1 VALVAACTGAAQE
14 AAPQRAPDFRPIDVR
29 QPAVI
34 VRVTLAAGLFS
45 DQEREVLAATYEGTL
60 LEGLDARAVL
70 PRDTQRVTSG
80 ALDPSAAVARA
91 RAIGADHA
99 ILVDVDVTRGE
110 PIFCRQGPRPFR
122 ASATTWTQT
131 LTVLRASDGATRLA
145 VGGPALIVTD
155 LEPDCDDPR
164 RSRRRSGHETAVE
177 AVTRLLTPLLGS

>member
-110 PIFCRQGPRPFR
+110 PIFCRQGSRPFR
-122 ASATTWTQT
+122 ARATTWTQT
-131 LTVLRASDGATRLA
+131 LTVLRASDGATRLV
-145 VGGPALIVTD
+145 VGGPGLIVTD